1 MNAIQK
7 PDRIHSLRAAEQ
19 QCYSICMHLLKD
31 EQLAVKAAQEA
42 LFELYCEDTVAN
54 RELVKKIAIRH
65 ALKLVRR
72 PQAAEAAV
80 IA

>member
-7 PDRIHSLRAAEQ
+7 PDRIHFLRAAEP
-19 QCYSICMHLLKD
+19 QCYSICMHLLND

-42 LFELYCEDTVAN
+42 LFELYCEDDSMN
-54 RELVKKIAIRH
+54 RESVKKIAIRH

-72 PQAAEAAV
+72 PQAASAAV
-80 IA
+80 LA